1 MKLLKML
8 HRVVVKAING
18 IFEWFTFFLQS
29 GFPIFNLF
37 LFGFACFCYHDE
49 ITGRLGA
56 NQGFY
61 RCDCQEISVFSAN
74 YGEFD
79 CSQAALLSYLTN
91 NSKAL
96 IEGTTDGSFIKKDFD
111 YKDEDTE
118 LPFFDCNMYDKML
131 KHDKISF
138 NISKLVKLVENDAE
152 RIVEESEAICE
163 DFPDKYLF

>member
-1 MKLLKML
+1 MFHLGDP
-8 HRVVVKAING
+8 R
-18 IFEWFTFFLQS
+18 TF
-29 GFPIFNLF
+29 GEEFN
-37 LFGFACFCYHDE
+37 
-49 ITGRLGA
+49 
-56 NQGFY
+56 
-61 RCDCQEISVFSAN
+61 
-74 YGEFD
+74 